1 MGPTDS
7 DNLIN
12 FRLTLKCISWQPM
25 FEDYLFISVTILRLS
40 QKYLIL
46 FSIKDN
52 VNFFQ
57 VSVYDVLFGVTTIV
71 SFRSGA
77 SLLQLKATLKRFGK

>member
-1 MGPTDS
+1 
-7 DNLIN
+7 
-12 FRLTLKCISWQPM
+12 M